1 MRLVRDA
8 QQQMILV
15 YELVAAPGD
24 PDPSVLIFEFGTIN
38 VRIDNYPAG
47 WRTLPDADL
56 LAIGV
61 S

>member
-8 QQQMILV
+8 EQQMILV
-15 YELVAAPGD
+15 YELVAP
-24 PDPSVLIFEFGTIN
+24 PDEREPSVLVFEFGAAN
-38 VRIDNYPAG
+38 VRIERYPSD